1 MRPNTGLRHPALGG
15 VASPPRRPDSLR
27 EKKER
32 ASSENP
38 GESAGALLALSN
50 DLAGAVERAGR
61 AVVAIYA
68 RPRVPSSGILWRP
81 DVVVAA
87 DHTIKRDEEITVTLP
102 DGRSVPASLA
112 GRDLSTDLAVLKL
125 QNADL
130 PAAEIGDTAS
140 LRVGHLVLALGRS
153 GGNSL
158 GASLGVISNIIVAR
172 RSWRVG
178 PIDQF

>member
-1 MRPNTGLRHPALGG
+1 MRPNPGLRHPALGG
-15 VASPPRRPDSLR
+15 IASPAKRHDSWR
-27 EKKER
+27 KRMQR

-87 DHTIKRDEEITVTLP
+87 DHTIKRDEEITLSLRQ
-102 DGRSVPASLA
+102 GRPVPAFWGDHAPSTA
-112 GRDLSTDLAVLKL
+112 LS
-125 QNADL
+125 
-130 PAAEIGDTAS
+130 
-140 LRVGHLVLALGRS
+140 AL
-153 GGNSL
+153 NL
-158 GASLGVISNIIVAR
+158 HDA
-172 RSWRVG
+172 
-178 PIDQF
+178 

>member
-1 MRPNTGLRHPALGG
+1 MRPNPGLRHPALGG
-15 VASPPRRPDSLR
+15 IASPAERHDSWR
-27 EKKER
+27 KRMQR

-68 RPRVPSSGILWRP
+68 RPRVPSSGILWRA

-130 PAAEIGDTAS
+130 PAVVIGDTAS
-140 LRVGHLVLALGRS
+140 LRVGHLVRAHGRS
-153 GGNSL
+153 G
-158 GASLGVISNIIVAR
+158 VISIGACTGIISTLKRALHSR
-172 RSWRVG
+172 
-178 PIDQF
+178 